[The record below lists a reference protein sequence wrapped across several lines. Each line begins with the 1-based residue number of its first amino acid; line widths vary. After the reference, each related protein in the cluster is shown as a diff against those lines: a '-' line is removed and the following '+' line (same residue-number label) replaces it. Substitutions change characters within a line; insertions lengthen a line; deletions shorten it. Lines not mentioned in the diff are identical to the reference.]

1 MKVFIIGAGIGGLT
15 AALALAKT
23 GVDVEIFEKSPK
35 LAEVGAGIQQSPNAM
50 AVHEALGT
58 DRAIIDTAFEPEA
71 GYLRHHLTGKP
82 LLTTQMKGLYEHRY
96 GHKYVNI
103 HRADLLS
110 ALLQQVKALHIP
122 IHLDQWVERVENS
135 NDHVQLRVNGQDL
148 RADALIGAD
157 GIRSQI
163 RSLTFGETVPQFTGP
178 EFTGQVAWRGLVP
191 ADALPTGTIP
201 FAANNWIGPGRHF
214 VSYYLRGTKLINFV
228 AVEERK
234 KWAEERWDVSADL
247 DELRAAFAGWDPRIT
262 ELLDACES
270 SFLWGL
276 FDHAPLPKWS
286 EGRITL
292 LGDAAHPM
300 LPFMAQGAAMAI
312 EDGWVLAHSLSL
324 HRDNIP
330 LALQHYESARKPRA
344 SQIQKISKQN
354 ASLYHQ
360 SGLGAGL
367 RNAKLAIG
375 GLLPPIIEARLAK
388 IYGVDVTKTYPI
400 KSSSR
405 VRIPSSPPLAFV
417 AP

>member
-1 MKVFIIGAGIGGLT
+1 MKVFVIGAGIGGLT
-15 AALALAKT
+15 TALALAKT
-23 GVDVEIFEKSPK
+23 GVDVEIFEKSPS
-35 LAEVGAGIQQSPNAM
+35 LGEVGAGLQQSPNAM
-50 AVHEALGT
+50 AVHKALGT
-58 DRAIIDTAFEPEA
+58 QKAILKTAFEPEA
-71 GYLRHHLTGKP
+71 GYLRHHRSGKP
-82 LLTTQMKGLYEHRY
+82 LLTTQMQGLYERRY

-110 ALLQQVKALHIP
+110 ALIEQAKALHTP
-122 IHLDQWVERVENS
+122 IHLDQWVESVES
-135 NDHVQLRVNGQDL
+135 TPEQVYLHVNGKT
-148 RADALIGAD
+148 RKADVLIGAD

-163 RSLTFGETVPQFTGP
+163 RSLTFGESAPQ
-178 EFTGQVAWRGLVP
+178 FTGQVAWRGLVP
-191 ADALPTGTIP
+191 AEALPSGTIP
-201 FAANNWIGPGRHF
+201 YAANNWMGPGRHF

-234 KWAEERWDVSADL
+234 KWAEERWDISADL
-247 DELRAAFAGWDPRIT
+247 EELRAAFAGWDPRIT
-262 ELLDACES
+262 QLLDACNS

-286 EGRITL
+286 EGRIAL
-292 LGDAAHPM
+292 MGDAAHPM
-300 LPFMAQGAAMAI
+300 LPFMAQGAAMAV

-330 LALQHYESARKPRA
+330 IALQHYENARKPRA
-344 SQIQKISKQN
+344 TQIQKISKQN

-360 SGLGAGL
+360 SGVGATL

-400 KSSSR
+400 DF
-405 VRIPSSPPLAFV
+405 IL
-417 AP
+417 